1 MKFTLI
7 LDDTSG
13 NSFIENPIAPDK
25 DSLMTVV
32 HYTRQ
37 PEQDAR
43 LGIQPSSEGTVEE
56 GENEEEGMTS

>member
-7 LDDTSG
+7 LDDSSG
-13 NSFIENPIAPDK
+13 NSFIENPLAPEEDPH
-25 DSLMTVV
+25 MTVV

-43 LGIQPSSEGTVEE
+43 LGLQTADELEAKEEE
-56 GENEEEGMTS
+56 GETKIL